1 MKVYEAKLKPNTEVE
16 SFSLVFGAAVETKLS
31 HFASEIETPTF
42 FANEEKRIIYS
53 VAMRPNKMIFRKDV
67 NGEPANVF
75 FSKQTVEQIQQSYF
89 RSNNKGL
96 VKMNLNHS
104 EDKID
109 GVYPI
114 ESWMVNNPEI
124 DKSKTLMMQDVL
136 QDDLI
141 IGYKID
147 NQDVWE
153 NFVKT
158 GKVDGLSVEAFLDY
172 EITNKINMNTEEKKS
187 FIQEV
192 IEAAKSVFMVTPE
205 EEKMVD
211 EPVAAEEDAPNP
223 MAELQ
228 AKYDSV
234 MAENADLKEQ
244 ISVMQAKTVEDG
256 TTLETMKTQI
266 ETFKADAI
274 AIKNLPN
281 EKVKTYAE
289 MSPVEKFRFNK

>member
-1 MKVYEAKLKPNTEVE
+1 
-16 SFSLVFGAAVETKLS
+16 
-31 HFASEIETPTF
+31 
-42 FANEEKRIIYS
+42 
-53 VAMRPNKMIFRKDV
+53 
-67 NGEPANVF
+67 
-75 FSKQTVEQIQQSYF
+75 
-89 RSNNKGL
+89 
-96 VKMNLNHS
+96 
-104 EDKID
+104 
-109 GVYPI
+109 
-114 ESWMVNNPEI
+114 MVNDPEV

-136 QDDLI
+136 HDDLI

-172 EITNKINMNTEEKKS
+172 EITNPIKMNTEEKKT
-187 FIQEV
+187 FIEELKEV
-192 IEAAKSVFMVTPE
+192 FKSMFMAVPSEKTE
-205 EEKMVD
+205 EEL
-211 EPVAAEEDAPNP
+211 AAEKLALDGAGDPAPDP

-244 ISVMQAKTVEDG
+244 LSVMQVKKVEDD
-256 TTLETMKTQI
+256 TKLETMKTQI

-289 MSPVEKFRFNK
+289 MNNYEKMQFNKNK